1 MAELEARSGGACA
14 DSAASRE
21 PVITNLKLDFTMQL
35 LIKGSLKGSPRQNI
49 SCQRRCPKT
58 DSPPIQTCSSQK
70 RFTFQLQVQVKQGMA
85 MADWYAVRES
95 PQCYPF
101 VSRETRRCVDK
112 ASYGHRD
119 ICLLS
124 PALER
129 EGHRNLKYT
138 TLGPRSRSA
147 KCDETN
153 ETGCYPGAPSS
164 HRAVC
169 IELGEGTARYNC
181 LGYWIETA
189 GAGRPNGGAGSGTCD
204 LWSNQVET
212 VSLVRCLRNRQKHG
226 YTK

>member
-1 MAELEARSGGACA
+1 
-14 DSAASRE
+14 
-21 PVITNLKLDFTMQL
+21 
-35 LIKGSLKGSPRQNI
+35 
-49 SCQRRCPKT
+49 
-58 DSPPIQTCSSQK
+58 
-70 RFTFQLQVQVKQGMA
+70 MA
-85 MADWYAVRES
+85 MAEWYAVREN

-101 VSRETRRCVDK
+101 VSRKTRRCVYK

-124 PALER
+124 PALEK

-138 TLGPRSRSA
+138 TLDSRSRSA

-169 IELGEGTARYNC
+169 IELGEGT
-181 LGYWIETA
+181 
-189 GAGRPNGGAGSGTCD
+189 GRPNGGAGSGTCD